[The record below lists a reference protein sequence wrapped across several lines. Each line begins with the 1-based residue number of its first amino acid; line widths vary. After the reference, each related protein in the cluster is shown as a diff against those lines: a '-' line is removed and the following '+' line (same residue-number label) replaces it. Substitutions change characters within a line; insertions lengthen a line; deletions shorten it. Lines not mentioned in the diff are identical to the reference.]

1 MDKTRKKKGD
11 EAEKFVAGILKE
23 RGYMVEI
30 HPRTFRIIYI
40 HGKPIQVSKDNDYY
54 NLFDVKAEASDHMI
68 YAQVKFENEK
78 ANVSTAQKD
87 IDRDFPYEFGY
98 QKIQTWQVWDEWI
111 KPEKG
116 RKHKEFRYRIQERR
130 GFTDKFWRNTERKKG
145 NWITVDIDSL
155 IEPIQKPVRMEEMEE

>member
-1 MDKTRKKKGD
+1 MDKTKKRKGD
-11 EAEKFVAGILKE
+11 EAEKFVADVLKE
-23 RGYMVEI
+23 RGYLVEI

-54 NLFDVKAEASDHMI
+54 NLFDVKAEASGHML

-145 NWITVDIDSL
+145 NWITVDISSL
-155 IEPIQKPVRMEEMEE
+155 NEPIQKSGKMEEIEE

>member
-11 EAEKFVAGILKE
+11 DAEKFVAGILKE

-78 ANVSTAQKD
+78 ANV
-87 IDRDFPYEFGY
+87 R
-98 QKIQTWQVWDEWI
+98 
-111 KPEKG
+111 
-116 RKHKEFRYRIQERR
+116 
-130 GFTDKFWRNTERKKG
+130 KG
-145 NWITVDIDSL
+145 NWITVDINSL
-155 IEPIQKPVRMEEMEE
+155 NKPIHGIGRIEEVEK

>member
-11 EAEKFVAGILKE
+11 DAEKFVAGILKE

-78 ANVSTAQKD
+78 ANVSKAQKD

-98 QKIQTWQVWDEWI
+98 QKIQTWQVWDEWV

-116 RKHKEFRYRIQERR
+116 RRHKEFEYRIQERR
-130 GFTDKFWRNTERKKG
+130 GFKKEFWRNTNVRKG
-145 NWITVDIDSL
+145 NWITVDINSL
-155 IEPIQKPVRMEEMEE
+155 NELIQKSEGIEEVEK